1 MRISLLSQNVPKNQ
15 MSVEKVAETYKQRG
29 YIETFFK
36 FIKQELNFSDFINRT
51 KNGIE
56 SILCIMM
63 ICALILLVYKGKNE
77 LTGYKFVKKGS
88 CLKQKWI

>member
-1 MRISLLSQNVPKNQ
+1 MLLN
-15 MSVEKVAETYKQRG
+15 
-29 YIETFFK
+29 IETFFK

-77 LTGYKFVKKGS
+77 LAKAKDMFSEAKSDPTYKKSAEYELGS
-88 CLKQKWI
+88 LK